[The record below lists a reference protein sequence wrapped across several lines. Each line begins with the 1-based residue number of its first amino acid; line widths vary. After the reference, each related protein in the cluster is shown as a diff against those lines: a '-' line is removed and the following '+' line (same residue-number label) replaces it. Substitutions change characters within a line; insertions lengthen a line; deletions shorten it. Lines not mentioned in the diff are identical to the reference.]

1 MARQPIQ
8 NLQGY
13 GETSQSA
20 ARPIDAYTG
29 APAIPQETPG
39 SQLANALGVM
49 GNAVGRA
56 GARNAAKAKAE
67 KEKLDA
73 MKASSYAARFEG
85 EEGEFLDSVKLGET
99 YADLSQTVVAAI
111 VEDKHKNDYYNTTYD
126 KLRNLDDDVKG
137 DVVALET
144 MFDGLITEAN
154 TATEGMDFVNSGA
167 IQGTQAAIKEMRREF
182 SVFRDQK
189 TRDLAKTNT
198 TANVFN
204 ILDNY
209 DLSTVDGQTSSVALI
224 NNLNDKLIA
233 TSPFS
238 KREDKQQIVD
248 SLIEY
253 NKLNPASNALGL
265 IKRVPWLQSKETDA
279 KMSIAA
285 PAIAQLSMQKLRN
298 DAFLK
303 DQEDKR
309 VLDDAQAKL
318 NELAENNDIAGIQ
331 AVQGKAAGVT
341 GKDAAVSNAIYKA
354 AEIAEASAKVA
365 PDVSASNY
373 TSYKANLTLRATKG
387 GAGTLEEE
395 LAAIQS
401 RTDITPTDK
410 ATLLREAP
418 TLMQGHKIIASE
430 EHTSAFTN
438 RFRSILAAY
447 ETNPQLMVK
456 SFALAKQGL
465 SAESISRDTWDNETS
480 RLIQLHIENND
491 TVPNFNDLYG
501 DEGIYAKAEVKV
513 TERLQ
518 AIASVTAQN
527 PQVPEPQEETEQEE
541 LPVVTSQEE
550 FDALPSGAQFLEN
563 GKLFTKP

>member
-1 MARQPIQ
+1 MARQPIA

-13 GETSQSA
+13 CETSQSA

-67 KEKLDA
+67 QEKITAKKMNAYGQEIVAQGKEFGGQDELAAEFPSASTLQKITLA
-73 MKASSYAARFEG
+73 ETIGKNRYRAKATER
-85 EEGEFLDSVKLGET
+85 LGEWLNNESNLLT
-99 YADLSQTVVAAI
+99 DGGYDALKADLFKEFSTETAGQEFVAAGMTAALNEVFANNLTNYTSAADAKVKDVWNTEHQASI
-111 VEDKHKNDYYNTTYD
+111 FHIADNATSVEQI
-126 KLRNLDDDVKG
+126 
-137 DVVALET
+137 A
-144 MFDGLITEAN
+144 GLIQLEDEKTHPYKKDPA
-154 TATEGMDFVNSGA
+154 
-167 IQGTQAAIKEMRREF
+167 KMREIT
-182 SVFRDQK
+182 VGH
-189 TRDLAKTNT
+189 LIA
-198 TANVFN
+198 
-204 ILDNY
+204 Y
-209 DLSTVDGQTSSVALI
+209 DLQSDKAPITEQVMALKPWMRSNESVAQLK
-224 NNLNDKLIA
+224 NAK
-233 TSPFS
+233 P
-238 KREDKQQIVD
+238 KIV
-248 SLIEY
+248 
-253 NKLNPASNALGL
+253 A
-265 IKRVPWLQSKETDA
+265 A
-279 KMSIAA
+279 K
-285 PAIAQLSMQKLRN
+285 MQKLR
-298 DAFLK
+298 AKVFFK

-373 TSYKANLTLRATKG
+373 TSYNANLTLRATKG